1 MGVLVFGPTVQNEA
15 NPFEAFNSFLV
26 LKVFTCEVA
35 AWKTDFLQIL
45 GKCLVIAI
53 HADDPVDNF
62 GPEVKSVRVADEKV
76 VFVEDLQHFGFQSF
90 YEKNS
95 CAFQDVV
102 EDLWCA
108 FCEDHV
114 MSVLILNH
122 WQNYVKPFIGSHNDP
137 VGFLGQVC
145 VLKDFQAELFQYLEA
160 VKSVLIFEFNI
171 VTRSDIFQHFFV
183 GVVPFF
189 GFEFVNFVDC
199 WR

>member
-1 MGVLVFGPTVQNEA
+1 MGVLVFGPAVQDETNS
-15 NPFEAFNSFLV
+15 FEAFNSFFV
-26 LKVFTCEVA
+26 LKVFACEVA

-45 GKCLVIAI
+45 GKGLVIAV

-62 GPEVKSVRVADEKV
+62 GPEVESVGVADEEV
-76 VFVEDLQHFGFQSF
+76 VFVEDLQHFWFQSL
-90 YEKNS
+90 YEENS
-95 CAFQDVV
+95 CAVQDVV

-137 VGFLGQVC
+137 VGLFGQVS
-145 VLKDFQAELFQYLEA
+145 VLKDFQAELFQHLEA
-160 VKSVLIFEFNI
+160 VKSILIFEFN
-171 VTRSDIFQHFFV
+171 VVAGSDIFQHFFV

-189 GFEFVNFVDC
+189 WF
-199 WR
+199 